1 MDLQLPRG
9 LYELL
14 PYAYLTG
21 GLALGVASYPYA
33 EAGWANAALGLGAI
47 GVVAGLVLILRRS
60 SYRADAERY
69 DQKSLD
75 D

>member
-14 PYAYLTG
+14 PYVYLTG

-47 GVVAGLVLILRRS
+47 GVVAGLVLILRRR

-69 DQKSLD
+69 DQNSLD